1 MYVEYLDSTCVRAS
15 DVQMD
20 YDYGID
26 YPAAWVLKAC
36 LSNGFT
42 TLRDVGGG
50 LRRHRQAVN
59 DWLIPGP
66 RLFIGGPVL
75 SQTGGHGKLSLPV
88 IQRML
93 TSR

>member
-1 MYVEYLDSTCVRAS
+1 VEPFVADT
-15 DVQMD
+15 QMD

-26 YPAAWVLKAC
+26 YPAAWMLKAC

-75 SQTGGHGKLSLPV
+75 SQTGGHGTSISPIALQSL
-88 IQRML
+88 
-93 TSR
+93 T